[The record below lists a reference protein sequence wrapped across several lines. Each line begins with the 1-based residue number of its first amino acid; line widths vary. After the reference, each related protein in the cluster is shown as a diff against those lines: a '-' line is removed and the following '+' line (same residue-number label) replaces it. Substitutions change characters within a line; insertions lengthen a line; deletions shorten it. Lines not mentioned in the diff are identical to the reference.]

1 MAVSKENRGACETE
15 DEEPPEEEFP
25 EELFDDE
32 PPEEGLFD
40 EEGLSD
46 EPESEEGEPLSFLEE
61 DGLEL
66 PEELLL
72 SEELSLFDEGVS
84 FSEEVSEGVELVLS
98 EEEPLSSKLPELSE
112 FSKRDEP
119 PIGTLGFFEGL
130 SPPQLNP
137 KAITAPISK
146 IAKSAAEIINH
157 SFPLFFST
165 QTVCFSSKEVI
176 Q

>member
-1 MAVSKENRGACETE
+1 MM
-15 DEEPPEEEFP
+15 EELL
-25 EELFDDE
+25 EELFEDE
-32 PPEEGLFD
+32 A
-40 EEGLSD
+40 
-46 EPESEEGEPLSFLEE
+46 SEEGFFDEPASEEDEPLSFLEE

-146 IAKSAAEIINH
+146 IAKSAAAIMSH
-157 SFPLFFST
+157 RLSVFLSAST
-165 QTVCFSSKEVI
+165 ACFSSKEVI

>member
-1 MAVSKENRGACETE
+1 MAVSKENRGVTE
-15 DEEPPEEEFP
+15 LDDDEPSEVEFP
-25 EELFDDE
+25 EEMFDDE
-32 PPEEGLFD
+32 PS

-46 EPESEEGEPLSFLEE
+46 EPESEEDEPLSFLEE

-72 SEELSLFDEGVS
+72 SEELSLPEETTV

-119 PIGTLGFFEGL
+119 PIGTLGFLEGPS